1 MAFKRSAVRS
11 RLSPPK
17 ETVTERW
24 LFSFAEMGSPYTAD
38 LLLFNPIAATAAERR
53 LVPGGDSIPLISAR
67 RIMKGLISSEIKP
80 FLLPGNLSHRGA
92 LFLSSSFG
100 ISSLSLSV
108 KKTGRESR
116 FSSKKALTCAPA
128 SSAS

>member
-53 LVPGGDSIPLISAR
+53 LVPGGDSIPLISTR
-67 RIMKGLISSEIKP
+67 RIRKGLISSEIKP
-80 FLLPGNLSHRGA
+80 FFAWESVSPG
-92 LFLSSSFG
+92 G
-100 ISSLSLSV
+100 IIPFFKLRDQFVELV
-108 KKTGRESR
+108 GKINRQRIKV
-116 FSSKKALTCAPA
+116 FQ
-128 SSAS
+128 